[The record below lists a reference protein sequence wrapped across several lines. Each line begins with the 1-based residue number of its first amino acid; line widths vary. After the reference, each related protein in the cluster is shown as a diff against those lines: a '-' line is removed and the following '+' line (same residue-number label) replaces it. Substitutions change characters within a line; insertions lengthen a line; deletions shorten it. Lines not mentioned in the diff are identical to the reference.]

1 MEYPRLGALITEDGT
16 AFRVLA
22 PEASDVEIVF
32 QRDRPSILLKP
43 EGSGY
48 HAVEGTDAP
57 AGTLYRLRVDE
68 GPLLPDPA
76 SRFQPDGVH
85 GASMVVDPGDYAWGD
100 DEWAG
105 VEQANLVFYEL
116 HVGTFTSEGTFDG
129 VLRHLRYLRDLGI
142 TALELMPVADFPGR
156 RGWGYDP
163 AALFAPSRAYGSP
176 NALRRL
182 VDEAHGVGLA
192 VFLDVIYNHLGPDGA
207 YVAAIAP
214 MFTERHHTPWG
225 KAINLDDKGSV
236 GVRSLLIDNALHWLR
251 EYHFDG
257 LRLDATHAL
266 IDASKQHFLAE
277 LAEAVG
283 RIDGPRRYLV
293 AEDPRNINRIVL
305 PRAQG
310 GYGMDA
316 VWTDDFHHQV
326 RNMTA
331 GDIDGYY
338 ADYAS
343 SSAHELA
350 RSIEQGWYFDG
361 RRSPTTG
368 KPRGTDPSGIS
379 LYQCVI
385 CIQNHDQVGNR
396 PLGNRLTEDIDLATY
411 RAATALLLFS
421 PELPLLFMGQEW
433 AASSPFQFFSDHNE
447 ELGRLVTEGR
457 RKEFESFPGFEGQVP
472 DPQDAATFEASR
484 LQWHEV
490 EREPHALTLN
500 LYRDL
505 LRARRD
511 LDALTAVVALSDS
524 SVSVTRGRRKLLCA
538 LRPDIVRL
546 PVDAEIVLHTEQEV
560 YASDPHPPEVEA
572 GHVRFLRP
580 GAMIL
585 RLPATMR
592 NRRDGA

>member
-129 VLRHLRYLRDLGI
+129 VLRLLRYLRDLGI

-277 LAEAVG
+277 LAEAVE

-490 EREPHALTLN
+490 ERETHALTLN

-592 NRRDGA
+592 NRSDGA